1 MSICWG
7 PGCAASLAGALAVPL
22 AVVACGGMGAS
33 SGEILGS
40 GSRMSAPSP
49 RPSAFLGIGN
59 NLLGELRV
67 AFCALAMNVVENYR
81 LTETWRFRKT
91 HISRNHALKD
101 LCSEETA
108 QISRNLT
115 GKTRPLIIHRKQD
128 ALDLEAWIQS
138 APDAHQ
144 CIQ

>member
-22 AVVACGGMGAS
+22 AVVACGGMGAD
-33 SGEILGS
+33 SGEALGS

-59 NLLGELRV
+59 DLLGELRV
-67 AFCALAMNVVENYR
+67 AFCALAVNIVKNDR
-81 LTETWRFRKT
+81 FTETWRFRKS
-91 HISRNHALKD
+91 HIPRNHALKD
-101 LCSEETA
+101 LGSKKTA
-108 QISRNLT
+108 QISGNLA
-115 GKTRPLIIHRKQD
+115 GKTRPLIVHRQQD
-128 ALDLEAWIQS
+128 TFDFEAWIQG

-144 CIQ
+144 R